1 MFTQTQERRRCLLNL
16 SALVQHAVTMVERDE
31 FLIIYVG
38 RKCFWGTKNTVDVTI
53 VEHTSADVTEVIC
66 YDSAIDTESPRIYL
80 SSAILSVKV
89 DRNDIAEKLNFV
101 NDVVHRATADFILN
115 RLVITSYSLDLKEFV
130 VKLRLYF
137 CDHNLDT
144 DYDCEEDILVCEKP
158 HGLRCYPARHK
169 LLG

>member
-1 MFTQTQERRRCLLNL
+1 
-16 SALVQHAVTMVERDE
+16 MVERDE